1 MSGPSSPGQGSST
14 SASTRPESATSGC
27 AKPTLGGA
35 GSCTPGSPASPST
48 PTSGQLAL
56 SLPAGSMSSPEGSP
70 ARAPQRRGSGP
81 GSTIPKPLCGEK
93 CGGAL
98 ASYDPASS
106 CWRTSRISLLSTEGT
121 CGERWSGT
129 WPRSGMTRSG
139 IAFPLLP
146 SVPLT
151 SVTGSSPLL
160 PTPTVN
166 DAANLSAPSQEDR
179 NGPGLPTV
187 VRLLPTPMADEGGTN
202 QSPSERAAVRPQLGT
217 LVKLLPTPTSTL
229 GSAGSSAD
237 RFGFRGDPT
246 VQGIARGLKL
256 PPPPSDAAH
265 EWSGGSTSP
274 RSDAGKPST
283 GPRPTLSPDFVGWM
297 MGTPQC
303 TVCGAEWTD
312 PGCQHSATAYTS
324 TPPGSS
330 GSTS

>member
-14 SASTRPESATSGC
+14 SASTRPDSGTSGC

-35 GSCTPGSPASPST
+35 GSCTPGSPGSPST

-56 SLPAGSMSSPEGSP
+56 SLPDGSMSSPEGSP

-98 ASYDPASS
+98 A
-106 CWRTSRISLLSTEGT
+106 R
-121 CGERWSGT
+121 
-129 WPRSGMTRSG
+129 PRSGTTRSG

-146 SVPLT
+146 SVPRT

-160 PTPTVN
+160 PTPRASENEQRTTH
-166 DAANLSAPSQEDR
+166 ARNLSAPSQEDR

-202 QSPSERAAVRPQLGT
+202 QSPSEGAAVRPQLGT
-217 LVKLLPTPTSTL
+217 LVKLLPTPTATL
-229 GSAGSSAD
+229 GSAGSAQD
-237 RFGFRGDPT
+237 RYGFAGQPTLQGAVKLLPTPVKGDATGSRQATVKNPRSDSPT
-246 VQGIARGLKL
+246 LTDLA
-256 PPPPSDAAH
+256 
-265 EWSGGSTSP
+265 WSGALTSP
-274 RSDAGKPST
+274 RSGGGSKST
-283 GPRPTLSPDFVGWM
+283 DQPRTLSPAFVGWM

-312 PGCQHSATAYTS
+312 PACQHSATAYTS